1 MNRLH
6 RWYCRSSHWKKTLE
20 NEVLPEV
27 LSGVNLGD
35 EVLELG
41 PGPGL
46 ATDWLQQLCNQ
57 LTCIEVDS
65 KLAGALRARR
75 TNTNVTVDCGDA
87 TAMPYIDRSFSSV
100 VSLTMLHHIPS
111 PILQDRLFAEVHRVL
126 RPGGVFVGADSMGS
140 LLMSMFHFR
149 DTMILVDP
157 ATLAGRLAA
166 AGFTSVRIQV
176 DRQRYSFHALRRTD
190 TMVKKIGS

>member
-46 ATDWLQQLCNQ
+46 ATDWLQP
-57 LTCIEVDS
+57 
-65 KLAGALRARR
+65 LRSR
-75 TNTNVTVDCGDA
+75 T
-87 TAMPYIDRSFSSV
+87 
-100 VSLTMLHHIPS
+100 
-111 PILQDRLFAEVHRVL
+111 
-126 RPGGVFVGADSMGS
+126 
-140 LLMSMFHFR
+140 
-149 DTMILVDP
+149 
-157 ATLAGRLAA
+157 
-166 AGFTSVRIQV
+166 
-176 DRQRYSFHALRRTD
+176 
-190 TMVKKIGS
+190 

>member
-111 PILQDRLFAEVHRVL
+111 RPAVRGGSSSSETGRGVRGSRQHGIAIDEHVSLSRHYDFGGSRNLSWQTCCRRFHERKDSSRSSKIFLPCPPTHRHH
-126 RPGGVFVGADSMGS
+126 G
-140 LLMSMFHFR
+140 
-149 DTMILVDP
+149 
-157 ATLAGRLAA
+157 
-166 AGFTSVRIQV
+166 
-176 DRQRYSFHALRRTD
+176 
-190 TMVKKIGS
+190 